1 MYRMQQGAPDPML
14 VCVPILLATSATSL
28 AGLLAVAFMQ
38 RLRLHYPVVLAW
50 LGGLALL
57 LGGFMAL
64 LATLSSAAI
73 GAMSSLMGNLTLF
86 SIIMA
91 FLLVGARK
99 RVPVYECFIEGAKEG
114 FEKIGRRRVG
124 KECGSPCRSRWSP
137 DH

>member
-1 MYRMQQGAPDPML
+1 
-14 VCVPILLATSATSL
+14 
-28 AGLLAVAFMQ
+28 MQ
-38 RLRLHYPVVLAW
+38 RLRLHDPVVLAW
-50 LGGLALL
+50 LGGLTLL

-99 RVPVYECFIEGAKEG
+99 RVPVYECFIEGAKAG
-114 FEKIGRRRVG
+114 FDIARNLLPYLVEIGRESCRARV
-124 KECGSPCRSRWSP
+124 CQYV
-137 DH
+137 

>member
-1 MYRMQQGAPDPML
+1 MRISDWSSD
-14 VCVPILLATSATSL
+14 VCSSD
-28 AGLLAVAFMQ
+28 
-38 RLRLHYPVVLAW
+38 

-114 FEKIGRRRVG
+114 FDIARNLLPYLVAMLCAIGVLRA
-124 KECGSPCRSRWSP
+124 
-137 DH
+137 